1 MGVSEQSVAE
11 GIPGAGPSREMYVDQ
26 DLAQQDKV
34 RGLRGRTELQQ
45 PDRLQRDCHRLLFS
59 VAEKRPFYY
68 FQETASYFQDIRLK
82 LVTAHF
88 IPNNNIDNHSIEHP
102 PCALPRPGHLAISE
116 LLKLHGLQNR
126 LYPPHFTDEG
136 TGAQRG

>member
-1 MGVSEQSVAE
+1 MEVSEQPVAK
-11 GIPGAGPSREMYVDQ
+11 GIPGAGPSREIYVDQ

-45 PDRLQRDCHRLLFS
+45 PDRLQRDCHRLLLS
-59 VAEKRPFYY
+59 VAEKHPFHY
-68 FQETASYFQDIRLK
+68 FQETTSYSQDIQLK

-88 IPNNNIDNHSIEHP
+88 IPNKNIYNHSIEHP
-102 PCALPRPGHLAISE
+102 PCALPHPGHLTISE
-116 LLKLHGLQNR
+116 LIKLHGLQNR